1 MCTHRR
7 LRTELDAQPPGGW
20 PVKGAGNKSAAT
32 VPVER
37 MRAIS
42 VLSAHAGMSQFADLP
57 LANLCEWLSQ
67 AVTAGALV
75 ADLISRARGVD
86 ARCMTRALWIVR
98 TPKTCEK
105 RCAETR
111 DKQGVG
117 RSLTK
122 RPAPPGARAP
132 GETQAYLAPKTTVTD
147 RIPLHTL
154 LHLAPKTTVT
164 DRIPLHTLL
173 HLAGN
178 ARFSAMHIIQKVF
191 DVVRRLQ
198 RLAITRHPRNRPV
211 VGAVFGAGV
220 GMAIVSGAGALIAA
234 AAWLIVAACVS
245 INAVVEIATTS
256 IRLIKRQALAIA
268 RANVRWVAAAVRAV
282 VHTMD
287 FLLFVQSGKTS
298 RARRSQHPPMQ
309 YVGHRTLAHHCIT
322 ARIVPAPISRA

>member
-1 MCTHRR
+1 
-7 LRTELDAQPPGGW
+7 
-20 PVKGAGNKSAAT
+20 
-32 VPVER
+32 
-37 MRAIS
+37 
-42 VLSAHAGMSQFADLP
+42 
-57 LANLCEWLSQ
+57 
-67 AVTAGALV
+67 
-75 ADLISRARGVD
+75 
-86 ARCMTRALWIVR
+86 
-98 TPKTCEK
+98 
-105 RCAETR
+105 
-111 DKQGVG
+111 
-117 RSLTK
+117 
-122 RPAPPGARAP
+122 
-132 GETQAYLAPKTTVTD
+132 
-147 RIPLHTL
+147 
-154 LHLAPKTTVT
+154 
-164 DRIPLHTLL
+164 
-173 HLAGN
+173 
-178 ARFSAMHIIQKVF
+178 MHIIQKVF